1 MREVVRDNCLLTTE
15 QERLLSRGEESYLH
29 ELKQL
34 KSGGSDDFA
43 SKEFFRI

>member
-1 MREVVRDNCLLTTE
+1 MREVVRDNFLLTTE

-43 SKEFFRI
+43 SKDLFLI